1 MKEVDVTDLSDEYRE
16 FINPESKER
25 SGLML
30 SREAYKFLKD
40 YLGLP
45 DYTISFHVHCDLN
58 DVVRVD
64 VEYYP
69 RAKPAPPAVPIAAPP
84 DTDGITKKGL

>member
-16 FINPESKER
+16 FICPESKED

-30 SREAYKFLKD
+30 SSEAYKFFKD
-40 YLGLP
+40 FLGLP
-45 DYTISFHVHCDLN
+45 DKTISFHVHCNFN

-64 VEYYP
+64 VEYYA

-84 DTDGITKKGL
+84 DTDGIVKKGL